1 MIISGDK
8 HFHDDD
14 VLGVGLRERSQ
25 SGQKVSLIRNTFSS
39 YYKSSL

>member
-14 VLGVGLRERSQ
+14 VLGVGLRQSFQ
-25 SGQKVSLIRNTFSS
+25 SGQKVSIIRNTFSS
-39 YYKSSL
+39 YYKSAL